1 MLTERALLG
10 PVPLYF
16 STSALDVPHTI
27 DALHIVSI
35 NDIVR
40 RKRG

>member
-27 DALHIVSI
+27 DPQGS
-35 NDIVR
+35 
-40 RKRG
+40 